1 MKILIILISMMRAAI
16 TQKERKQDKLA
27 INSKQGA
34 FLSLVK

>member
-27 INSKQGA
+27 INSK
-34 FLSLVK
+34 

>member
-1 MKILIILISMMRAAI
+1 MMGAAI

-34 FLSLVK
+34 FFIFS